1 MKHLIRTF
9 CLLLLMPL
17 TVSANE
23 LLRVEQIALNK
34 DRFNLEAHFSK
45 RVESPVV
52 TRSSNKNLHE
62 FLLLGTSANMPDGR
76 LDLPNHP
83 LLDYVEIEQQRKDLM
98 LRVYTKMPLENLMS
112 RFGEV
117 MVLVFVAPKD
127 GSELAQSTAT
137 PVASKSAESKPAA
150 AKPAPAKPAKPQPEP
165 EKAVESKPAPAKPV
179 PVKTEATKPAE
190 QPRAEVR
197 TDSKQVPEKTAVTN
211 INFFRLPND
220 VGQVSIALNKD
231 NVEHEARMRG
241 NDLELILYDTELPE
255 DLLYVLDV
263 SQFATPVA
271 YVETFRDGRHSRIKI
286 AGKRKFKH
294 QLEQIDGYLRL
305 NLAEAPQVDA
315 QEAQAKSSQKPI
327 SLNFQDVPVRQLLQI
342 LADENNLNLV
352 ASESVTGNITLRL
365 ENVPWERALET
376 ILRVKGLDKRYDE
389 NILIVAPASELAQR
403 EAEQLESQQRMQE
416 LAPLESSYIQ
426 INYAKA
432 EEIAQIL
439 RTDSSDLLSTRGAVT
454 VDERTNTLLVRDTPE
469 QIDTVKAMVAVLDVP
484 VKQVIIEARMV
495 TVRDNISDELG
506 IRWGIT
512 EPTLDTSVPPPW
524 GTGTNVTGDFNVNL
538 PIASPAATIGFQV
551 AKLADGRLL
560 DLELSALERENKGEI
575 IASPRITTAN
585 QKEAYIE
592 QGTEIPYVESA
603 SSGATSVQFK
613 KAVLGLTVTPQIT
626 PDNRVILDLVI
637 TQNTRGETVSTPTGP
652 AVSIDTQEISTQVL
666 VENGET
672 IVLGGIYQQQ
682 ILNDISKVPL
692 LGDIPYVG
700 VLFRTDSQVN
710 EKRELLIFV
719 TPRIVT
725 NTP

>member
-1 MKHLIRTF
+1 
-9 CLLLLMPL
+9 MPL
-17 TVSANE
+17 AVSANE

-52 TRSSNKNLHE
+52 TRSSNRNLHE

-76 LDLPNHP
+76 LNLPDHP
-83 LLDYVEIEQQRKDLM
+83 LLDYVEIEQQREDLM
-98 LRVYTKMPLENLMS
+98 LRVYTKQPLENLMS

-127 GSELAQSTAT
+127 GSKPAATSAKPSPQPAT
-137 PVASKSAESKPAA
+137 PKPTPSKPAEPKPA
-150 AKPAPAKPAKPQPEP
+150 PEKAEQRPVTDTKPVPAKPEAATQTPAKPAEPQ
-165 EKAVESKPAPAKPV
+165 
-179 PVKTEATKPAE
+179 
-190 QPRAEVR
+190 RAEVR
-197 TDSKQVPEKTAVTN
+197 TESKQQPKKTAVTN
-211 INFFRLPND
+211 INFFRLSND

-271 YVETFRDGRHSRIKI
+271 YVETFRDGRNSRIKI

-432 EEIAQIL
+432 DEIAQIL
-439 RTDSSDLLSTRGAVT
+439 RTDSSDLLSSRGAVT

-469 QIDTVKAMVAVLDVP
+469 QIDTVKAMVKVLDVP

-512 EPTLDTSVPPPW
+512 EPALDTSVPPPW

>member
-1 MKHLIRTF
+1 
-9 CLLLLMPL
+9 
-17 TVSANE
+17 
-23 LLRVEQIALNK
+23 
-34 DRFNLEAHFSK
+34 
-45 RVESPVV
+45 
-52 TRSSNKNLHE
+52 
-62 FLLLGTSANMPDGR
+62 
-76 LDLPNHP
+76 
-83 LLDYVEIEQQRKDLM
+83 
-98 LRVYTKMPLENLMS
+98 
-112 RFGEV
+112 
-117 MVLVFVAPKD
+117 
-127 GSELAQSTAT
+127 
-137 PVASKSAESKPAA
+137 
-150 AKPAPAKPAKPQPEP
+150 
-165 EKAVESKPAPAKPV
+165 
-179 PVKTEATKPAE
+179 
-190 QPRAEVR
+190 
-197 TDSKQVPEKTAVTN
+197 
-211 INFFRLPND
+211 
-220 VGQVSIALNKD
+220 
-231 NVEHEARMRG
+231 
-241 NDLELILYDTELPE
+241 
-255 DLLYVLDV
+255 
-263 SQFATPVA
+263 
-271 YVETFRDGRHSRIKI
+271 
-286 AGKRKFKH
+286 
-294 QLEQIDGYLRL
+294 L

-315 QEAQAKSSQKPI
+315 QEAQAESSQKPI

-352 ASESVTGNITLRL
+352 ASESVQGNITLRL

-376 ILRVKGLDKRYDE
+376 ILRVKGLDKRYDD

-403 EAEQLESQQRMQE
+403 EAEQLESRQRMQD

-432 EEIAQIL
+432 DEIAQIL
-439 RTDSSDLLSTRGAVT
+439 RTDSSDLLSSRGAVT

-469 QIDTVKAMVAVLDVP
+469 QIETVKAMVNVLDVP

-512 EPTLDTSVPPPW
+512 EPTLDTSVPPPL

>member
-1 MKHLIRTF
+1 MTYAIRF
-9 CLLLLMPL
+9 IMLALLLPVMA
-17 TVSANE
+17 SANE
-23 LLRVEQIALNK
+23 LVRIEQIPLAN
-34 DRFNLEAHFSK
+34 DRFNLEVHFAEA
-45 RVESPVV
+45 VQAPVV
-52 TRSSNKNLHE
+52 RRSDNPLVHD
-62 FLLLGTSANMPDGR
+62 FLLLGTAN
-76 LDLPNHP
+76 DLSNGVQNLADHP
-83 LLDYVEIEQQRKDLM
+83 LLRDVELRQQREDTL
-98 LRVYTKMPLENLMS
+98 LRVTTTKPLEHLMS
-112 RFGEV
+112 RYEGV
-117 MVLVFVAPKD
+117 MVLVFVDSGKEQTYADTAAEPAPVTTTEPEAE
-127 GSELAQSTAT
+127 STEPETAAVTEAPEQSTAPQQPAVVT
-137 PVASKSAESKPAA
+137 TSASTNSDLPS
-150 AKPAPAKPAKPQPEP
+150 
-165 EKAVESKPAPAKPV
+165 V
-179 PVKTEATKPAE
+179 
-190 QPRAEVR
+190 
-197 TDSKQVPEKTAVTN
+197 TDIDFT
-211 INFFRLPND
+211 RLPED
-220 VGQVSIALNKD
+220 VALLRVNLSDDSID
-231 NVEHEARMRG
+231 HEARVRG
-241 NDLELILYDTELPE
+241 NRLELTLYDTDIDDE
-255 DLLYVLDV
+255 LLYVLDV
-263 SQFATPVA
+263 SQFATPIA
-271 YVETFRDGRHSRIKI
+271 HIETFREGADAVITI
-286 AGKRKFKH
+286 TGKGPFQH
-294 QLEQIDGYLRL
+294 QLEQIDGHL
-305 NLAEAPQVDA
+305 NLKFSEPVEVVENDG
-315 QEAQAKSSQKPI
+315 SQRPI

-342 LADENNLNLV
+342 LAEENNLNLV

-376 ILRVKGLDKRYDE
+376 ILRVKGLDKRYDQ

-403 EAEQLESQQRMQE
+403 EAEQLESQQRMQD

-454 VDERTNTLLVRDTPE
+454 VDERTNTLLVRDTSE
-469 QIDTVKAMVAVLDVP
+469 QIATVKAMVNVLDVP

-506 IRWGIT
+506 IRWGVT
-512 EPTLDTSVPPPW
+512 EPSVDTSQPLPW
-524 GTGTNVTGDFNVNL
+524 GTGTSVTGDFNVNL

>member
-1 MKHLIRTF
+1 MKHLIRTL

-17 TVSANE
+17 AVSANE

-83 LLDYVEIEQQRKDLM
+83 LLDYVEIEQQREDLM
-98 LRVYTKMPLENLMS
+98 LRVYTKKPLENLMS

-127 GSELAQSTAT
+127 GSEPAQSTAK
-137 PVASKSAESKPAA
+137 PAAEKPAASKPAT
-150 AKPAPAKPAKPQPEP
+150 AKPAQPQPEP
-165 EKAVESKPAPAKPV
+165 EAVESKPTPAKPA
-179 PVKTEATKPAE
+179 PVKAETTKPAE

-220 VGQVSIALNKD
+220 VGQVSIALNTD

-315 QEAQAKSSQKPI
+315 QEAKAKSSQKPI

-538 PIASPAATIGFQV
+538 PIASPAATIGF
-551 AKLADGRLL
+551 
-560 DLELSALERENKGEI
+560 
-575 IASPRITTAN
+575 
-585 QKEAYIE
+585 
-592 QGTEIPYVESA
+592 
-603 SSGATSVQFK
+603 
-613 KAVLGLTVTPQIT
+613 
-626 PDNRVILDLVI
+626 
-637 TQNTRGETVSTPTGP
+637 
-652 AVSIDTQEISTQVL
+652 
-666 VENGET
+666 
-672 IVLGGIYQQQ
+672 
-682 ILNDISKVPL
+682 
-692 LGDIPYVG
+692 
-700 VLFRTDSQVN
+700 
-710 EKRELLIFV
+710 
-719 TPRIVT
+719 
-725 NTP
+725 

>member
-1 MKHLIRTF
+1 MKHLIRTL

-17 TVSANE
+17 AVSANE

-52 TRSSNKNLHE
+52 TRSSNRNLHE

-76 LDLPNHP
+76 LNLPDHP
-83 LLDYVEIEQQRKDLM
+83 LLDYVEIEQQREDLM
-98 LRVYTKMPLENLMS
+98 LRVYTKQPLENLMS

-127 GSELAQSTAT
+127 GSKPAATSAKPSPQPAT
-137 PVASKSAESKPAA
+137 PKPAPSKPAEPKPA
-150 AKPAPAKPAKPQPEP
+150 PEKAEQRPVTDTKPVPAKPEAATQAPAKPAEPQ
-165 EKAVESKPAPAKPV
+165 
-179 PVKTEATKPAE
+179 
-190 QPRAEVR
+190 RAEVR
-197 TDSKQVPEKTAVTN
+197 TESKQQPKKTAVTN
-211 INFFRLPND
+211 INFFRLSND

-271 YVETFRDGRHSRIKI
+271 YVETFRDGRNSRIKI

-432 EEIAQIL
+432 DEIAQIL
-439 RTDSSDLLSTRGAVT
+439 RTDSSDLLSSRGAVT

-469 QIDTVKAMVAVLDVP
+469 QIDTVKAMVKVLDVP

-512 EPTLDTSVPPPW
+512 EPALDTSVPPPW

>member
-1 MKHLIRTF
+1 
-9 CLLLLMPL
+9 
-17 TVSANE
+17 
-23 LLRVEQIALNK
+23 
-34 DRFNLEAHFSK
+34 
-45 RVESPVV
+45 
-52 TRSSNKNLHE
+52 
-62 FLLLGTSANMPDGR
+62 MPDGR
-76 LDLPNHP
+76 LNLPDHP
-83 LLDYVEIEQQRKDLM
+83 LLDYVEIEQQREDLM
-98 LRVYTKMPLENLMS
+98 LRVYTKQPLENLMS

-127 GSELAQSTAT
+127 GSKTAATSAKPSPQPAT
-137 PVASKSAESKPAA
+137 PKPAPSNKPA
-150 AKPAPAKPAKPQPEP
+150 EPKPAPEKAERRPVTDTKPAPAKP
-165 EKAVESKPAPAKPV
+165 
-179 PVKTEATKPAE
+179 EAATQTPTKPAE
-190 QPRAEVR
+190 PQRAEVR
-197 TDSKQVPEKTAVTN
+197 TESKQQPKKTAVTN
-211 INFFRLPND
+211 INFFRLSND

-271 YVETFRDGRHSRIKI
+271 YVETFRDGRNSRIKI

-432 EEIAQIL
+432 DEIAQIL
-439 RTDSSDLLSTRGAVT
+439 RTDSSDLLSSRGAVT

-469 QIDTVKAMVAVLDVP
+469 QIDTVKAMVKVLDVP

-512 EPTLDTSVPPPW
+512 EPALDTSVPPPW

>member
-9 CLLLLMPL
+9 YFLLLMPL
-17 TVSANE
+17 AVSANE

-52 TRSSNKNLHE
+52 QRSSNPNLHE
-62 FLLLGTSANMPDGR
+62 FLLLGTKANMPDGR
-76 LDLPNHP
+76 LNLNDHP
-83 LLDYVEIEQQRKDLM
+83 LLDYVEIEHQREDLM
-98 LRVYTKMPLENLMS
+98 LRVHTKQPLEHLMS

-117 MVLVFVAPKD
+117 MVLVFVASKDDKPK
-127 GSELAQSTAT
+127 ATAAT
-137 PVASKSAESKPAA
+137 NT
-150 AKPAPAKPAKPQPEP
+150 
-165 EKAVESKPAPAKPV
+165 AKPV
-179 PVKTEATKPAE
+179 AEKPATKQPAKAKQEPATKTVTAEKLAAQQPAAE
-190 QPRAEVR
+190 QPQRAEVR
-197 TDSKQVPEKTAVTN
+197 TKTQTKPVTHATKSAVTN
-211 INFFRLPND
+211 INFFRLSND

-231 NVEHEARMRG
+231 NVEHEARMNG
-241 NDLELILYDTELPE
+241 NDLEVILYDTELPE

-271 YVETFRDGRHSRIKI
+271 FVETFRDGRHSRIKI
-286 AGKRKFKH
+286 AGKTKFKH

-305 NLAEAPQVDA
+305 NLMPAPQASA

-342 LADENNLNLV
+342 LAEENNLNLV

-376 ILRVKGLDKRYDE
+376 ILRVKGLDKRYDQ

-403 EAEQLESQQRMQE
+403 EAEQLESQQRMQD

-432 EEIAQIL
+432 DEIAQIL
-439 RTDSSDLLSTRGAVT
+439 RTDSSDLLSSRGAVT
-454 VDERTNTLLVRDTPE
+454 VDERTNTLLVRDTSE
-469 QIDTVKAMVAVLDVP
+469 QIATVKAMVNVLDVP

-506 IRWGIT
+506 IRWGVT
-512 EPTLDTSVPPPW
+512 EPSVDTSQPLPW
-524 GTGTNVTGDFNVNL
+524 GTGTSVTGDFNVNL

>member
-9 CLLLLMPL
+9 YFLLLMPL
-17 TVSANE
+17 AVSANE

-34 DRFNLEAHFSK
+34 DRFNLEAHFST

-52 TRSSNKNLHE
+52 QRSSNPNLHE
-62 FLLLGTSANMPDGR
+62 FLLLGTKANMPDGR
-76 LDLPNHP
+76 LNLNDHP
-83 LLDYVEIEQQRKDLM
+83 LLDYVEIEHQREDLM
-98 LRVYTKMPLENLMS
+98 LRVHTKQPLEHLMS

-117 MVLVFVAPKD
+117 MVLVFVASKDDQPK
-127 GSELAQSTAT
+127 ATAAT
-137 PVASKSAESKPAA
+137 NTAKPAVEKPATRPVTKQPAKAKPEPATKTAAAEKPAA
-150 AKPAPAKPAKPQPEP
+150 QQPQ
-165 EKAVESKPAPAKPV
+165 
-179 PVKTEATKPAE
+179 
-190 QPRAEVR
+190 RAEVR
-197 TDSKQVPEKTAVTN
+197 TETQSKPIANATRSAVTN
-211 INFFRLPND
+211 INFFRLSND

-231 NVEHEARMRG
+231 NVEHEARMKG
-241 NDLELILYDTELPE
+241 NDLEVILYDTDLPE

-271 YVETFRDGRHSRIKI
+271 FVETFRDGRHSRIKI
-286 AGKRKFKH
+286 AGKAKFKH

-305 NLAEAPQVDA
+305 NLMPAPQASA

-342 LADENNLNLV
+342 LAEENNLNLV

-376 ILRVKGLDKRYDE
+376 ILRVKGLDKRYDQ

-403 EAEQLESQQRMQE
+403 EAEQLESQQRMQD

-454 VDERTNTLLVRDTPE
+454 VDERTNTLLVRDTSE
-469 QIDTVKAMVAVLDVP
+469 QIATVKAMVNVLDVP

-506 IRWGIT
+506 IRWGVT
-512 EPTLDTSVPPPW
+512 EPSVDTSQPLPW
-524 GTGTNVTGDFNVNL
+524 GTGTSVTGDFNVNL